1 VSKPIPKTR
10 VGAPGTQQR
19 RPPAMLNL
27 LVRSEDGESFEVREI
42 TSPAAYLQLRPQRL
56 PDDQWELAQLPSGVP
71 GTKSYVLKS
80 RKAEN
85 YLQVDEEERF
95 LWGQM
100 DGRASMQ
107 DIAVAYVMR
116 YGSFDFEKI
125 PQLISKLLQA
135 DLLTLRPMSRLREIL
150 ARNRRN
156 PAARAMAATLHA
168 IERLNVSSRRWN
180 DLFERIH
187 RWGGWLIFTPVAVVG
202 LVVLTAFGIRSLVH
216 LWADL
221 GAISSALGHHAI
233 VAILA
238 LKLAFFLTVALHQLV
253 HALACVHYRRRV
265 KEVGFIIHHMVI
277 PTFYADVT
285 DLFMAPRR
293 ARIVNALTGP
303 TVHLALGMLGVIWAD
318 SLTPG
323 LLQACVAASAV
334 LQLQSFLI
342 CIYPFS
348 FLEMD
353 GYHVLEDA
361 VGMPRLAQESLQ
373 FIRGT
378 LWKRLAAGRGF
389 RRQEVVYLS
398 YFALSLFS
406 VVGVIGFDIWLI
418 LTAKHA

>member
-1 VSKPIPKTR
+1 MSEPIPNTQA
-10 VGAPGTQQR
+10 GAPGAQQR
-19 RPPAMLNL
+19 RPPAALNL
-27 LVRSEDGESFEVREI
+27 LVRSEDGESFEIREI

-56 PDDQWELAQLPSGVP
+56 PDEQWELAQLPSGVP
-71 GTKSYVLKS
+71 GTKRYVLKS
-80 RKAEN
+80 RRTEN
-85 YLQVDEEERF
+85 YLALDDEERF

-100 DGRASMQ
+100 DGRASLQ

-125 PQLISKLLQA
+125 PQLITKLLQA
-135 DLLTLRPMSRLREIL
+135 DLLTLRPMNTLRDIL
-150 ARNRRN
+150 ERNKRN
-156 PAARAMAATLHA
+156 PAARAMVATIHA
-168 IERLNVSSRRWN
+168 IEKLNVSSRRWN
-180 DLFERIH
+180 DLFQRIH
-187 RWGGWLIFTPVAVVG
+187 RWGGWLVFTPAAV
-202 LVVLTAFGIRSLVH
+202 LAIAVLTGFGVRALIL
-216 LWADL
+216 LWKDL
-221 GAISSALGHHAI
+221 GDISSALGEHAI
-233 VAILA
+233 VAIIA
-238 LKLAFFLTVALHQLV
+238 LQAVFFLTVALHQLV
-253 HALACVHYRRRV
+253 HALACVHYGRRV
-265 KEVGFIIHHMVI
+265 KEVGFIIHHMIV

-285 DLFMAPRR
+285 DLFMASRR

-303 TVHLALGMLGVIWAD
+303 TVHLVLGMLGVIWAAA
-318 SLTPG
+318 LGPG

-334 LQLQSFLI
+334 LQLKSFLI
-342 CIYPFS
+342 CISPFS

-418 LTAKHA
+418 LTAKRA

>member
-1 VSKPIPKTR
+1 MSEPAPSTQT
-10 VGAPGTQQR
+10 GAPAAPPR
-19 RPPAMLNL
+19 RMPATLNL
-27 LVRSEDGESFEVREI
+27 LIRSEDGESFETREI
-42 TSPAAYLQLRPQRL
+42 SSPGAYLQLRPQRL
-56 PDDQWELAQLPSGVP
+56 PDAQWELAQLPSGVP

-80 RKAEN
+80 RKTEN
-85 YLQVDEEERF
+85 YLLLDDEERF
-95 LWGQM
+95 LWQQM

-125 PQLISKLLQA
+125 PQLMNKLLLA

-150 ARNRRN
+150 ERNRRN

-180 DLFERIH
+180 ELFERIH
-187 RWGGWLIFTPVAVVG
+187 RYGGWLLFTPWAVAG
-202 LVVLTAFGIRSLVH
+202 LAALTAVGIRALLL
-216 LWADL
+216 LWNDL

-233 VAILA
+233 VAIIA
-238 LKLAFFLTVALHQLV
+238 LKLAFFVTVAMHQLV
-253 HALACVHYRRRV
+253 HALACVHYGRRV
-265 KEVGFIIHHMVI
+265 KEVGFIIHHLVV

-285 DLFMAPRR
+285 DLFMASRR
-293 ARIVNALTGP
+293 ARVVNALAGP
-303 TVHLALGMLGVIWAD
+303 TVHLVLGLLGVIWAQA
-318 SLTPG
+318 LTPG

-361 VGMPRLAQESLQ
+361 VGMPRLAQESMQ
-373 FIRGT
+373 FVRAP
-378 LWKRLAAGRGF
+378 LWKKVTRGRRF
-389 RRQEVVYLS
+389 TRQEIVYVS
-398 YFALSLFS
+398 YFMLSLIS
-406 VVGVIGFDIWLI
+406 VLAFVGLNAWLI
-418 LTAKHA
+418 LSAKHA

>member
-1 VSKPIPKTR
+1 MSEPAPRTQ
-10 VGAPGTQQR
+10 VGAPGAPR
-19 RPPAMLNL
+19 RPPATLNL
-27 LVRSEDGESFEVREI
+27 LIRSEDGESFETREI
-42 TSPAAYLQLRPQRL
+42 SSPGAYLQLRPQRL
-56 PDDQWELAQLPSGVP
+56 PDAQWELAQLPAGVP

-80 RKAEN
+80 RKTEN
-85 YLQVDEEERF
+85 YLLLDEEERF
-95 LWGQM
+95 LWEQM

-125 PQLISKLLQA
+125 PQLMNKLLLA

-187 RWGGWLIFTPVAVVG
+187 RYGGWFLFTPMAVVG
-202 LVVLTAFGIRSLVH
+202 LGILTAVGIRSLLR
-216 LWADL
+216 LWDSL

-233 VAILA
+233 VAIIA

-253 HALACVHYRRRV
+253 HALACVHYGRRV
-265 KEVGFIIHHMVI
+265 KEVGFIVHHLVV

-285 DLFMAPRR
+285 DLFMASRR
-293 ARIVNALTGP
+293 ARVVNALAGP
-303 TVHLALGMLGVIWAD
+303 TVHLVLGLLGVIWAD
-318 SLTPG
+318 NLTPG

-361 VGMPRLAQESLQ
+361 VGMPRLAQESMH
-373 FIRGT
+373 FVRAP
-378 LWKRLAAGRGF
+378 LWRRLARGRGLG
-389 RRQEVVYLS
+389 RQEIVYVS
-398 YFALSLFS
+398 YILLSLIS
-406 VVGVIGFDIWLI
+406 VSAFIGLNAWLI
-418 LTAKHA
+418 LSAKHA

>member
-1 VSKPIPKTR
+1 MSEPAPRTEVGPP
-10 VGAPGTQQR
+10 GAPR
-19 RPPAMLNL
+19 RPPATLNL
-27 LVRSEDGESFEVREI
+27 LIRSEDGESFETREI
-42 TSPAAYLQLRPQRL
+42 SSPGAYLQLRPQRL
-56 PDDQWELAQLPSGVP
+56 PDAQWELAQLPAGVP

-80 RKAEN
+80 RKTEN
-85 YLQVDEEERF
+85 YLLLDEEERF
-95 LWGQM
+95 LWEQM
-100 DGRASMQ
+100 DGRANMQ

-125 PQLISKLLQA
+125 PQLMNKLLLA

-150 ARNRRN
+150 ERNRRN

-187 RWGGWLIFTPVAVVG
+187 RYGGWLLFTPMAVVG
-202 LVVLTAFGIRSLVH
+202 LAILTAFGIRSLFR
-216 LWADL
+216 LWDSL

-233 VAILA
+233 TAIIA

-253 HALACVHYRRRV
+253 HALACVHYGRRV
-265 KEVGFIIHHMVI
+265 KEVGFIIHHLVV

-285 DLFMAPRR
+285 DLFMASRR
-293 ARIVNALTGP
+293 ARVVNALAGP
-303 TVHLALGMLGVIWAD
+303 TVHLVLGLLGVIWAD
-318 SLTPG
+318 NLTPG

-361 VGMPRLAQESLQ
+361 VGMPRLAQESMQ
-373 FIRGT
+373 FVRAP
-378 LWKRLAAGRGF
+378 LWRRLAQGRRLG
-389 RRQEVVYLS
+389 RQEIVYVC
-398 YFALSLFS
+398 YILFS
-406 VVGVIGFDIWLI
+406 LISVSAFIGLNAWLI
-418 LTAKHA
+418 LSAKHA

>member
-1 VSKPIPKTR
+1 MSEPAPRTE
-10 VGAPGTQQR
+10 VGAPGAPR
-19 RPPAMLNL
+19 RPPATLNL
-27 LVRSEDGESFEVREI
+27 LIRSEDGESFETREI
-42 TSPAAYLQLRPQRL
+42 SSPGAYLQLRPQRL
-56 PDDQWELAQLPSGVP
+56 PDAQWELAQLPAGVP

-80 RKAEN
+80 RKTEN
-85 YLQVDEEERF
+85 YLLLDEEERF
-95 LWGQM
+95 LWEQM
-100 DGRASMQ
+100 DGRANMQ

-125 PQLISKLLQA
+125 PQLMNKLLLA

-150 ARNRRN
+150 ERNRRN

-187 RWGGWLIFTPVAVVG
+187 RYGGWFLFTPMAVIG
-202 LVVLTAFGIRSLVH
+202 LAILTAFGIRSLFR
-216 LWADL
+216 LWDSL

-233 VAILA
+233 TAIIA

-253 HALACVHYRRRV
+253 HALACVHYGRRV
-265 KEVGFIIHHMVI
+265 KEVGFIIHHLVV

-285 DLFMAPRR
+285 DLFMASRR
-293 ARIVNALTGP
+293 ARVVNALAGP
-303 TVHLALGMLGVIWAD
+303 TVHLVLGLLGVIWAD
-318 SLTPG
+318 NLTPG

-361 VGMPRLAQESLQ
+361 VGMPRLAQESMQ
-373 FIRGT
+373 FVRAP
-378 LWKRLAAGRGF
+378 LWKRLTQGRSLG
-389 RRQEVVYLS
+389 RQEIVYVS
-398 YFALSLFS
+398 YILLSLIS
-406 VVGVIGFDIWLI
+406 VSAFIGLNAWLI
-418 LTAKHA
+418 LSAKHA

>member
-1 VSKPIPKTR
+1 MSEPAPRTQVDAP
-10 VGAPGTQQR
+10 GAPR
-19 RPPAMLNL
+19 RPPATLNL
-27 LVRSEDGESFEVREI
+27 LIRSEDGESFETREI
-42 TSPAAYLQLRPQRL
+42 SSPGAYLQLRPQRL
-56 PDDQWELAQLPSGVP
+56 PDTQWELAQLPAGVP

-80 RKAEN
+80 RKTEN
-85 YLQVDEEERF
+85 YLLLDEEERF
-95 LWGQM
+95 LWEQM
-100 DGRASMQ
+100 DGRANMQ

-125 PQLISKLLQA
+125 PQLMNKLLLA

-187 RWGGWLIFTPVAVVG
+187 RYGGWFLFTPMAVVG
-202 LVVLTAFGIRSLVH
+202 LGILTALGIRSLFR
-216 LWADL
+216 LWDSL

-233 VAILA
+233 VAIIA

-253 HALACVHYRRRV
+253 HALACVHYGRRV
-265 KEVGFIIHHMVI
+265 KEVGFIMHHLVV

-285 DLFMAPRR
+285 DLFMASRR
-293 ARIVNALTGP
+293 ARVVNALAGP
-303 TVHLALGMLGVIWAD
+303 TVHLVLGLLGVIWAD
-318 SLTPG
+318 NLNPG

-361 VGMPRLAQESLQ
+361 VGMPRLAQESMH
-373 FIRGT
+373 FVRAP
-378 LWKRLAAGRGF
+378 LWKRLAQGRRLG
-389 RRQEVVYLS
+389 RQEIVYVS
-398 YFALSLFS
+398 YILLSLMS
-406 VVGVIGFDIWLI
+406 VSAFVGFNAWLI
-418 LTAKHA
+418 LSAKHA

>member
-1 VSKPIPKTR
+1 LSEPVPNTR
-10 VGAPGTQQR
+10 AGGPGSQQR
-19 RPPAMLNL
+19 RPPAKLNL
-27 LVRSEDGESFEVREI
+27 LVRSEDGQTFETQVI
-42 TSPAAYLQLRPQRL
+42 SSPAAYLQLRPQRL
-56 PDDQWELAQLPSGVP
+56 PDEQWELAQLPPGVP
-71 GTKSYVLKS
+71 GTKRYVLKS
-80 RKAEN
+80 QRAEN
-85 YLQVDEEERF
+85 YLALDDEERF
-95 LWGQM
+95 LWQQM
-100 DGRASMQ
+100 DGRSSLQ

-116 YGSFDFEKI
+116 YGSFDFDKI
-125 PQLISKLLQA
+125 PQLIDKLLQA

-150 ARNRRN
+150 ERNKRN
-156 PAARAMAATLHA
+156 PAARAMTATLHA

-187 RWGGWLIFTPVAVVG
+187 RWGGWLIFTPAAV
-202 LVVLTAFGIRSLVH
+202 LAITVLTAFGVRALIN
-216 LWADL
+216 LWKDL
-221 GAISSALGHHAI
+221 GDISSALGQHAI
-233 VAILA
+233 IAIIA
-238 LKLAFFLTVALHQLV
+238 LQIVFFMTVALHQLV
-253 HALACVHYRRRV
+253 HALACVHYGRRV
-265 KEVGFIIHHMVI
+265 KEVGFIIHHMIV

-285 DLFMAPRR
+285 DLFMASRR
-293 ARIVNALTGP
+293 ARVVNALTGP
-303 TVHLALGMLGVIWAD
+303 TVHLVLGMIGVIWAAA
-318 SLTPG
+318 LGPG

-334 LQLQSFLI
+334 LQLKSFVI

-373 FIRGT
+373 FMRGT
-378 LWKRLAAGRGF
+378 LWKRLAAGQGI

>member
-1 VSKPIPKTR
+1 LSEPV
-10 VGAPGTQQR
+10 PGTRPGGPGSQQR
-19 RPPAMLNL
+19 RPPAKLNL
-27 LVRSEDGESFEVREI
+27 LVRSEDGESFETQVI
-42 TSPAAYLQLRPQRL
+42 SSPAAYLQLRPQRL
-56 PDDQWELAQLPSGVP
+56 PDAQWELAQLPPGVP
-71 GTKSYVLKS
+71 GTKRYVLKS
-80 RKAEN
+80 RRAEN
-85 YLQVDEEERF
+85 YLALDDEERF
-95 LWGQM
+95 LWQQM
-100 DGRASMQ
+100 DGRSSLQ

-116 YGSFDFEKI
+116 YGSFDFDKI
-125 PQLISKLLQA
+125 PQLIDKLLQA

-150 ARNRRN
+150 ERNKRN
-156 PAARAMAATLHA
+156 PAARAMTATLHA

-187 RWGGWLIFTPVAVVG
+187 RWGGWLIFTPAAV
-202 LVVLTAFGIRSLVH
+202 LAIAVLTFFGVRALIA
-216 LWADL
+216 LWKDL
-221 GAISSALGHHAI
+221 GDISSALGQHAI
-233 VAILA
+233 IAIIA
-238 LKLAFFLTVALHQLV
+238 LQIIFFMTVALHQLV
-253 HALACVHYRRRV
+253 HALACVHYGRRV
-265 KEVGFIIHHMVI
+265 KEVGFIIHHMIV

-285 DLFMAPRR
+285 DLFMASRR
-293 ARIVNALTGP
+293 ARVINALTGP
-303 TVHLALGMLGVIWAD
+303 TVHLVLGMLWVIWAAA
-318 SLTPG
+318 LGPG

-334 LQLQSFLI
+334 LQLKSFVI

-373 FIRGT
+373 FMRGT
-378 LWKRLAAGRGF
+378 LWKRLAAGQGI

>member
-1 VSKPIPKTR
+1 MSEPAPRTE
-10 VGAPGTQQR
+10 VGAPGAPR
-19 RPPAMLNL
+19 RPPATLNL
-27 LVRSEDGESFEVREI
+27 LIRSEDGESFETREI
-42 TSPAAYLQLRPQRL
+42 SSPGAYLQLRPQRL
-56 PDDQWELAQLPSGVP
+56 PDAQWELAQLPAGVP
-71 GTKSYVLKS
+71 GTKTYVLKS
-80 RKAEN
+80 RKTEN
-85 YLQVDEEERF
+85 YLLLDEEERF
-95 LWGQM
+95 LWEQM
-100 DGRASMQ
+100 DGRANMQ

-125 PQLISKLLQA
+125 PQLMNKLLLA

-150 ARNRRN
+150 ERNRRN

-187 RWGGWLIFTPVAVVG
+187 RYGGWLLFTPMAVIG
-202 LVVLTAFGIRSLVH
+202 LAILTAFGIRSLFR
-216 LWADL
+216 LWDSL

-233 VAILA
+233 TAIIA

-253 HALACVHYRRRV
+253 HALACVHYGRRV
-265 KEVGFIIHHMVI
+265 KEVGFIIHHLVV

-285 DLFMAPRR
+285 DLFMASRR
-293 ARIVNALTGP
+293 ARVVNALAGP
-303 TVHLALGMLGVIWAD
+303 TVHLVLGLLGVIWAD
-318 SLTPG
+318 NLTPG

-361 VGMPRLAQESLQ
+361 VGMPRLAQESMQ
-373 FIRGT
+373 FVRAP
-378 LWKRLAAGRGF
+378 LWKRLAERRRLG
-389 RRQEVVYLS
+389 RQEIVYVS
-398 YFALSLFS
+398 YILLSLIS
-406 VVGVIGFDIWLI
+406 VSAFIGLNAWLI
-418 LTAKHA
+418 LSAKHA

>member
-1 VSKPIPKTR
+1 MSEPVPATQA
-10 VGAPGTQQR
+10 GAQGGQQR
-19 RPPAMLNL
+19 RTPARLNIL
-27 LVRSEDGESFEVREI
+27 IRSEDGASFEVQEI

-56 PDDQWELAQLPSGVP
+56 ADAQWELAQLPAGVP
-71 GTKSYVLKS
+71 GTKRYVLKS
-80 RKAEN
+80 RRTED
-85 YLQVDEEERF
+85 YLELDDEERF
-95 LWGQM
+95 LWEQM

-135 DLLTLRPMSRLREIL
+135 DLLTLRPMSTLRDIL
-150 ARNRRN
+150 ERNKRN
-156 PAARAMAATLHA
+156 PAARAMVATIQA
-168 IERLNVSSRRWN
+168 IEKLNVSSRRWN

-187 RWGGWLIFTPVAVVG
+187 RWGGWLIFTPAAVIG
-202 LVVLTAFGIRSLVH
+202 LAVLTAFGTRSLIR

-253 HALACVHYRRRV
+253 HALACVHYGRRV
-265 KEVGFIIHHMVI
+265 KEVGFIIHHMVV

-285 DLFMAPRR
+285 DLFMASRR
-293 ARIVNALTGP
+293 ARIVNALAGP
-303 TVHLALGMLGVIWAD
+303 TVHLVLGMLGVILAD
-318 SLTPG
+318 KLGPG

-361 VGMPRLAQESLQ
+361 VSMPRLSQESSH
-373 FIRGT
+373 FVWGA
-378 LWKRLAAGRGF
+378 LWKRLATGRGF
-389 RRQEVVYLS
+389 NRQEVVYLC
-398 YFALSLFS
+398 YFALSLLS
-406 VVGVIGFDIWLI
+406 VLGFVGLNAFLI
-418 LTAKHA
+418 LSARHA